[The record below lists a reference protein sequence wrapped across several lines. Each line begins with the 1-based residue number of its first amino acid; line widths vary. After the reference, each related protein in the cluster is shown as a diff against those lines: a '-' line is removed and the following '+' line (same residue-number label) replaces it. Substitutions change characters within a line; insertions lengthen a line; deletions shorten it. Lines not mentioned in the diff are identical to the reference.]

1 MDPKRALTNGVFC
14 PMPWKGLMYN
24 FDGKV
29 KNCIRSAGT
38 IGNIKDNNIQDILHG
53 ETNLN
58 TQECMLNDQPGP
70 DCHTCY
76 DLEGGKRAFDIISDR
91 IFYIRE
97 LKQEPFDDYTHNNH
111 DLKAIDIRWSNLCN
125 FACVYCS
132 SEFSSKWA
140 SELKQHIEQPSD
152 QQLDDF
158 KNYIFDNAKKLK
170 HVYLAGGE
178 PLLMKQ
184 NQDLLDI
191 LLEQNPN
198 VNLRINTNLSKTDT
212 KVFDTVCQFNN
223 VHWTVSVETIGD
235 EFEYIRYG
243 GKWQDFL
250 DNLSTISLTDH
261 KISFNM
267 LYFLLNYN
275 SLFDTVDFFKDLGY
289 HNNSFIIGALL
300 SPLYL
305 NVRHLPDDVLESIQ
319 SKLQERIDNNPGYL
333 LEDSYKNLLRYVAQP
348 FEKDLANSI
357 SQLRVMDQRRNLD
370 SRKTFKDLY
379 NVANIIHQGNNTW
392 QNRLT

>member
-29 KNCIRSAGT
+29 KNCIRSAGS
-38 IGNIKDNNIQDILHG
+38 IGDIKDNSIQDILHG

-58 TQECMLNDQPGP
+58 TQRCMLDDQPGP
-70 DCHTCY
+70 DCFTCY

-97 LKQEPFDDYTHNNH
+97 LKREPFGDYVHNNH

-125 FACVYCS
+125 FACIYCDS
-132 SEFSSKWA
+132 DFSSRWA
-140 SELKQHIEQPSD
+140 QELKVNHDVPSEN
-152 QQLDDF
+152 QLDDF
-158 KNYIFDNAKKLK
+158 KNYIFDNAKNLN

-184 NQDLLDI
+184 NQELLYI
-191 LLEQNPN
+191 LLEQNPG
-198 VNLRINTNLSKTDT
+198 VSLRINTNLSKTDT
-212 KVFDTVCQFNN
+212 QVFKTICQFEN
-223 VHWTVSVETIGD
+223 VHWTISVESTGK

-243 GKWQDFL
+243 GHWRDFL
-250 DNLSTISLTDH
+250 ENLHVVKSTGH

-275 SLFDTVDFFKDLGY
+275 SLFDTVDFFQELGY

-305 NVRHLPDDVLESIQ
+305 NVRHLPDDVLESIKI
-319 SKLQERIDNNPGYL
+319 KLQERIDLNPGYL

-370 SRKTFKDLY
+370 SGKTFKDLY

-392 QNRLT
+392 QNHLT